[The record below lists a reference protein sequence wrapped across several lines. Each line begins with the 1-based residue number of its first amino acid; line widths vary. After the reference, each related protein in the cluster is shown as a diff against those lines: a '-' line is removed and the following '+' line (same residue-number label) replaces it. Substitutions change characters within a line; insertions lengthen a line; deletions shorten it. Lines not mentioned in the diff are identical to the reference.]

1 MVGDSSETGR
11 NWMLHDPVIH
21 IGGVGV
27 GLAPILTMR
36 KKKEIDIPQT
46 TQNSDV
52 AVSMMLRTPSSRI

>member
-1 MVGDSSETGR
+1 
-11 NWMLHDPVIH
+11 MLHDPVIR